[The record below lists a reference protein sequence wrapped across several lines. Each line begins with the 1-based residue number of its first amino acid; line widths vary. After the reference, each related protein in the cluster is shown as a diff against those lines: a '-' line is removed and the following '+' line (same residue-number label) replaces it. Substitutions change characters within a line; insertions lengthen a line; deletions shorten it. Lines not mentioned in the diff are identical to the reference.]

1 MSAYIVV
8 EIDVFDTA
16 KFDIY
21 RQQVPATIEKYGG
34 RYIVRGGKVETLEG
48 DWCPKRFVVL
58 EFPSAE
64 SAKAWWNSVEYAK
77 PKALRQACAHSQ
89 MILVDGVS

>member
-8 EIDVFDTA
+8 DLDVLDNE
-16 KFDIY
+16 KFDVY

-48 DWCPKRFVVL
+48 NWRPKRFVVL

-64 SAKAWWNSVEYAK
+64 RAKAWWESVEYAE
-77 PKALRQACAHSQ
+77 PKALRQACAASNL
-89 MILVDGVS
+89 ILVEGV

>member
-8 EIDVFDTA
+8 EIDVFDT
-16 KFDIY
+16 KGFDTY
-21 RQQVPATIEKYGG
+21 RQQVPSTIEKYGG

-64 SAKAWWNSVEYAK
+64 RAKAWWNSVEYAES
-77 PKALRQACAHSQ
+77 KALRQACANSR
-89 MILVDGVS
+89 MILVEGTV